1 MALQIL
7 NAGPG
12 PEQIVRQIREAI
24 AAALPGAEI
33 HVHCRAPGHFEIRV
47 TSEKQVWEEF
57 HARTDDRLIAI
68 PVEAIYNLFAIA
80 ELAVH
85 MIDVIDS
92 KDFRGDPEYEAHRS
106 LVPTV
111 FWRAHNWGSWRS

>member
-33 HVHCRAPGHFEIRV
+33 QVHCATPGHFEICVASASFEGKPRL
-47 TSEKQVWEEF
+47 KQHQLVYAAITDLMSGDAAPV
-57 HARTDDRLIAI
+57 HAVDRLECRT
-68 PVEAIYNLFAIA
+68 P
-80 ELAVH
+80 
-85 MIDVIDS
+85 
-92 KDFRGDPEYEAHRS
+92 
-106 LVPTV
+106 
-111 FWRAHNWGSWRS
+111 